1 LILSYVRNLIHF
13 IFLFYKGLC
22 GEIYSITSFE
32 KIKKKEKF
40 RDMKTRFPAVNNL
53 EPLDEGQMT

>member
-1 LILSYVRNLIHF
+1 VRNLIHF